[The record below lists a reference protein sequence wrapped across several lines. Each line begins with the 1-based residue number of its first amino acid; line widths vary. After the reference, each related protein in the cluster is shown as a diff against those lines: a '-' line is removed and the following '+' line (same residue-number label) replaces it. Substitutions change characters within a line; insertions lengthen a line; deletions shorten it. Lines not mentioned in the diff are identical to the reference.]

1 MEAYTIEEVE
11 LLRKRGGMTYEEAVA
26 LLEYHNGN
34 LAKALIDLEKNG
46 KLREDRKCTGC
57 QTDAKRKVQGFF
69 RRMYRNR
76 VKIHKGNTTIANISV
91 LYGVPCLLCA
101 PHMTVFGII
110 AAMILGYR
118 FSFSQMDADFAPAE
132 AEKPVTEAPNA
143 GQQSAAK
150 AAAEPG
156 QKTESIQELSAR
168 LRADV
173 EDLTEKDIPTI
184 QVPAQTVC

>member
-118 FSFSQMDADFAPAE
+118 FSFSQMDENFATVDLKKPVKTAEKAAETSE
-132 AEKPVTEAPNA
+132 AEPVAPSAVDLSKELNEQVEA
-143 GQQSAAK
+143 
-150 AAAEPG
+150 
-156 QKTESIQELSAR
+156 
-168 LRADV
+168 
-173 EDLTEKDIPTI
+173 LTEKEIPTI
-184 QVPAQTVC
+184 QVPAQATC